1 MEPRS
6 FVVNP
11 SAKRY
16 HYNPPWEECNTDDAG
31 LDKVVLTRKQLKDLP
46 NCAKSARPNL
56 ADTLRVQGGAA
67 PERTGLTFSLTPSPF
82 MGDAWT
88 IPFESKTHSTLG
100 MSS

>member
-46 NCAKSARPNL
+46 NF
-56 ADTLRVQGGAA
+56 ADYELCK
-67 PERTGLTFSLTPSPF
+67 
-82 MGDAWT
+82 
-88 IPFESKTHSTLG
+88 ICESKPR
-100 MSS
+100 